1 MRNSYPAL
9 AIGSLE
15 LAENEYPKSV
25 MAYFRKSGEQE
36 IFVVHNV
43 GKAEVE
49 IELPEGYKEVI
60 LSLGEGKN
68 SSGTLNLKGNSSLVF
83 LKD

>member
-15 LAENEYPKSV
+15 LSETEYPKSV

-49 IELPEGYKEVI
+49 IELPEGYKELI
-60 LSLGEGKN
+60 LTLGEGTN